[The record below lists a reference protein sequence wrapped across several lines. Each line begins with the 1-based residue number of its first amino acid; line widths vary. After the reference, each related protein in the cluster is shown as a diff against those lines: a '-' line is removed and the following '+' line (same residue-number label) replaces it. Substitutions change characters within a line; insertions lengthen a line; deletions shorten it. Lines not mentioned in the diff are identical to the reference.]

1 MAYHPRIPVE
11 ARYVQSLGQ
20 AVYNFAYLE
29 WGVIWSLEK
38 LVPGYIRRSEK
49 QTAGAM
55 ASEFVDA
62 ARKANLPEGVQAALI
77 AVAGTFQDAVE
88 TRNHLLHAHPYTA
101 ERGEQRL
108 ARTKKAT
115 RVDWTIEDIDKA
127 ALTFEECAIAVNDL
141 LHRHLETPDP
151 SQTEVRDR
159 EDVPKPS
166 STRMP

>member
-62 ARKANLPEGVQAALI
+62 ARKANLPEGVK
-77 AVAGTFQDAVE
+77 
-88 TRNHLLHAHPYTA
+88 R
-101 ERGEQRL
+101 
-108 ARTKKAT
+108 
-115 RVDWTIEDIDKA
+115 
-127 ALTFEECAIAVNDL
+127 
-141 LHRHLETPDP
+141 
-151 SQTEVRDR
+151 
-159 EDVPKPS
+159 PS
-166 STRMP
+166 SLLPVPFRMQSKQETIYFTLTRTQLSEVNSA